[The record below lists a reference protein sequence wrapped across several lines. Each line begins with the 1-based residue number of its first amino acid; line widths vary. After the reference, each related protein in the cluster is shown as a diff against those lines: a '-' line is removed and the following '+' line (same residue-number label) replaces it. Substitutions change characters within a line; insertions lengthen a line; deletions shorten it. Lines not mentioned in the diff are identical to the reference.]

1 MMRTAFASIML
12 ASGLIA
18 CGTEAPEYSGGKGQ
32 EAIEEV
38 DQASYPEGPYGAKR
52 GEIMPNVEFYGFP
65 SADGDKNTL
74 VKMSM
79 ADLYNPTGDAVY
91 EEGSA
96 FGAGTAKPKALII
109 DISAVWC
116 VPCQQYSRSVLPDE
130 YERLRPLGGEFL
142 LQLADNG
149 GTTQASAG
157 PADLKDLQNWTTK
170 YKTPCPAAIDP
181 LYKLFDD
188 FKINAFP
195 TSIMVDLR
203 TMEIVDNFAGVPD
216 AAFFAKFEDV
226 INGN

>member
-1 MMRTAFASIML
+1 MRTLLATTLL
-12 ASGLIA
+12 ASGLFA
-18 CGTEAPEYSGGKGQ
+18 CGSEAPNFGVGTGQ

-38 DQASYPEGPYGAKR
+38 APAAYPEGPYGAKR

-65 SADGDKNTL
+65 SAAGDKNTL

-79 ADLYNPTGDAVY
+79 ADLYNPTGIGVY
-91 EEGSA
+91 PEGSA
-96 FGAGTAKPKALII
+96 FGAGTAKPKGLII

-149 GTTQASAG
+149 GTTAASAG

-216 AAFFAKFEDV
+216 DAFFQKFEDV
-226 INGN
+226 LNGN